1 MNLSIGIVGLPN
13 VGKSTLFKH
22 LTNNEVHIAN
32 YPFATIDP
40 NVGVVE
46 VPDTRLEELSTV
58 CESEQKIPA
67 AVEFYDIAGLVEGA
81 NKGEGLGNQFLHHIR
96 ETKAIVQVVRCF
108 EDENVIHVQ
117 GGPNPVRDITTINTE
132 LMLKDIDSVQS
143 RLDKTTKEARTGDK
157 EKIKEQQILQQ
168 VLDALG
174 EEKLVSSL
182 PEEVGTQHPAVTQ
195 LNLLTAK
202 KQMYLL
208 NGVRT
213 KIDPNFLAFL
223 DSINMPY
230 IIADLSQDKVELQE
244 LITTAYS
251 ILGLISF
258 FTAGEKETRAWTIT
272 KGESAPQAAGAI
284 HTDFEK
290 KFIRAEVV
298 GAKELIESGG
308 WKQARTKGLVRL
320 EGKEY
325 IVQDGDVMIIKHGQ

>member
-46 VPDTRLEELSTV
+46 VPDIRLEELSTV

-117 GGPNPVRDITTINTE
+117 GTPNPVRDITTINTE
-132 LMLKDIDSVQS
+132 LILKDMDTVQS
-143 RLDKTTKEARTGDK
+143 RLDRVTKEAHTGDK
-157 EKIKEQQILQQ
+157 DKIKEQQIMQQ
-168 VLDALG
+168 VLDALQ

-182 PEEVGTQHPAVTQ
+182 PKEVSAHPVVTQ

-208 NGVRT
+208 NGVRAQM
-213 KIDPNFLAFL
+213 DPNFLAFL
-223 DSINMPY
+223 DSVNMPY
-230 IIADLSQDKVELQE
+230 IIADLSQEQVELQN
-244 LITTAYS
+244 LITTAYT

-258 FTAGEKETRAWTIT
+258 FTAGEKEARAWTIAE
-272 KGESAPQAAGAI
+272 GESAPQAAGTI

-290 KFIRAEVV
+290 KFIRAEVI

-308 WKQARTKGLVRL
+308 WKQARAKGLVRL

-325 IVQDGDVMIIKHGQ
+325 IVQDGDVMIIKHG